1 MKKYCERILKLR
13 ESKGLTQAE
22 LAKKLSELSTDG
34 KSVSREMVNLWEKGS
49 RDLKTSQIIIICK
62 FFNVTA
68 DYLLGLSDCMSVE
81 SDVQTACKVT
91 GLSEMAI
98 ENVSNSP
105 IFKPDWYKENLLEIC
120 CAILESKDFYYIL
133 RKISS
138 VVSATEWETA
148 FDSNEKEKISKKYGV
163 QPGTYVK
170 GYSLATTKIHLESAK
185 KLFPTGYC
193 IQPFKEKTVA
203 AKFDLENEFRKMYES
218 VVDNLV
224 DYEKINRIIE
234 KMGDYDISEYIEKI
248 FMSTQSKEEAVTH
261 DETDSQPE

>member
-1 MKKYCERILKLR
+1 MKKQTNVV
-13 ESKGLTQAE
+13 ESFQKHF
-22 LAKKLSELSTDG
+22 SELRAESGLSQAKLG
-34 KSVSREMVNLWEKGS
+34 KELGLSAATIGYYENGDRLPDIEIAARIATYFHVSV
-49 RDLKTSQIIIICK
+49 
-62 FFNVTA
+62 
-68 DYLLGLSDCMSVE
+68 DYLLGLSECKSAE
-81 SDVQTACKVT
+81 PDVKVACKVT
-91 GLSEMAI
+91 GLSEKAI

-148 FDSNEKEKISKKYGV
+148 FDSNEKEKISKKYGI

-218 VVDNLV
+218 VVNNLV
-224 DYEKINRIIE
+224 DHEKINRIIE

-248 FMSTQSKEEAVTH
+248 FMSTQSEEEAVTH